1 MVLVVLFDLADLLL
15 DLNDIFI
22 DGLDFG
28 FYFHLDLVEE
38 FHKFILGDF
47 PDKLLLLLWPE
58 EVGVSKGGGRGTKFV
73 GHDFCCV

>member
-38 FHKFILGDF
+38 LQKFILGDF
-47 PDKLLLLLWPE
+47 PDQLFLLLWAE
-58 EVGVSKGGGRGTKFV
+58 EVGVSKGGGRGAKFV
-73 GHDFCCV
+73 WHDFCCV